1 MEQIFIGLLML
12 MLFITV
18 LMYLIIISSS
28 KGDY

>member
-1 MEQIFIGLLML
+1 MEQIFIGFLML

-28 KGDY
+28 KGDH